1 MSTKNTAENKAVDLL
16 ALARN
21 VIRMEAEAVHQLAD
35 RLDEQFLKAINLI
48 YECQGRVI
56 VTGLGKSGAIGR
68 KIAATLASTGTA
80 SYFLHAS
87 DGLHGDLGV
96 VHKDDVAICLSKSG
110 SSDELFILLPVFQRL
125 EVPVIAITANPDS
138 PLAHHSDVVL
148 NIGVKEEACPHDL
161 SPTTSSTAMLAMGDA
176 LAIALLEKRHFT
188 KEDFAFLHPGGT
200 LGKRLLLKVE
210 DLMETGVRVPTVPTH
225 ATMKDA
231 VLEMA
236 SKRGICM
243 VVDEHRQVLGVI
255 TTGDLNRLVER
266 TEQFFHIPVTEIM
279 NRNPKMITSDTLA
292 YTAYKKME
300 HYAIIAMPVLNEQKE
315 LVGVIHLHD
324 IMRAGIV

>member
-1 MSTKNTAENKAVDLL
+1 MGKNASSEKPVDLL
-16 ALARN
+16 AIARK
-21 VIRMEAEAVHQLAD
+21 VISMEAEAVRQL
-35 RLDEQFLKAINLI
+35 LDKLDKNFIRAVELI
-48 YECQGRVI
+48 YNCQGRVI

-68 KIAATLASTGTA
+68 KIAATLASTGTS

-87 DGLHGDLGV
+87 DGLHGDLGI

-110 SSDELFILLPVFQRL
+110 SSDELFTLLPVLQRL
-125 EVPVIAITANPDS
+125 QVPIIAITANPAS
-138 PLAHHSDVVL
+138 PLASHSDVVL

-161 SPTTSSTAMLAMGDA
+161 APTTSSTAMLALGDA

-200 LGKRLLLKVE
+200 LGKRLLLKVD
-210 DLMETGVRVPTVPTH
+210 DLMETGVRVPTVPTG
-225 ATMKDA
+225 ATMKEA

-243 VVDEHRQVLGVI
+243 VINPENHVLGVI

-279 NRNPKMITSDTLA
+279 NRNPKMITSGTLA

-300 HYAIIAMPVLNEQKE
+300 HYAIIAMPVINEQKE

-324 IMRAGIV
+324 IMRAGIS